1 MPSPTNVTW
10 GGPPGRLAV
19 TLPGILI
26 ALPLLTIAPP
36 LTGQTP
42 GEQVFQGTCAA
53 CHTLGTDRLIGPG
66 LANVQSER
74 DREWLLSFI
83 TEPDRVIA
91 SGDSIATRLLAEYI
105 VPMPN
110 VGTTR
115 AQAEAVLEY
124 IAGANGAAAEATSA
138 PDIQAA
144 ATDEQ
149 VLLGQDL
156 FQGDRRLSNA
166 GPTCNSCHDV
176 TNDAVIGGGILA
188 AELTDVFSRLGG
200 AGVRAIIGSPPF
212 PVMEQAYRDKALTDE
227 EVGALVAFLERADAE
242 QALHQ
247 PRDYGIKLF
256 GSGLLGAVV
265 LMGLYSVMWSGRR
278 KGSVN
283 QSIFDRQVRST

>member
-1 MPSPTNVTW
+1 
-10 GGPPGRLAV
+10 LA
-19 TLPGILI
+19 
-26 ALPLLTIAPP
+26 
-36 LTGQTP
+36 
-42 GEQVFQGTCAA
+42 
-53 CHTLGTDRLIGPG
+53 D
-66 LANVQSER
+66 VQSER

-124 IAGANGAAAEATSA
+124 IASANGASAEATSA
-138 PDIQAA
+138 PDIQAP
-144 ATDEQ
+144 ATEEQ
-149 VLLGQDL
+149 VLLGQAL
-156 FQGDRRLSNA
+156 FQGDTRLSNG
-166 GPTCNSCHDV
+166 GPTCNSCHEV

-188 AELTDVFSRLGG
+188 VELTTVFSRLGG

-212 PVMEQAYRDKALTDE
+212 PVMERAYRDKALSDE

-256 GSGLLGAVV
+256 GTGLLGAVI
-265 LMGLYSVMWSGRR
+265 LMGLYSVMWSGRKR
-278 KGSVN
+278 GSVN

>member
-1 MPSPTNVTW
+1 
-10 GGPPGRLAV
+10 
-19 TLPGILI
+19 
-26 ALPLLTIAPP
+26 
-36 LTGQTP
+36 
-42 GEQVFQGTCAA
+42 
-53 CHTLGTDRLIGPG
+53 

-74 DREWLLSFI
+74 DREWLISFI

-110 VGTTR
+110 LGTTR

-124 IAGANGAAAEATSA
+124 IASANGAAVEATSA
-138 PDIQAA
+138 PDIQAP

-149 VLLGQDL
+149 VLLGQAL

-166 GPTCNSCHDV
+166 GPTCNSCHEV

-188 AELTDVFSRLGG
+188 VELTTVFSRLGG
-200 AGVRAIIGSPPF
+200 PGVRAIIGSPPF
-212 PVMEQAYRDKALTDE
+212 PVMERAYRDKALTDE

-256 GSGLLGAVV
+256 GTGLFGAVI
-265 LMGLYSVMWSGRR
+265 LMGLYSVMWGGRR